1 MTVLAALGAWLA
13 FNVLF
18 TIAGLWHGKRKGKW

>member
-1 MTVLAALGAWLA
+1 MTLLAALGAWLA

-18 TIAGLWHGKRKGKW
+18 TLAAIARSFNRRDH